1 MDTIAAVLQE
11 KGRTVHTIGPD
22 ASVWEAAKSMDSHNV
37 GSLLVVAGDKPVGI
51 FSERDLMRRVVVPG
65 KDPKKVKVRE
75 VMSREITVVE
85 PDTRVREAMAIMTER
100 RCRHLPVVEG
110 GKVVGLVSIGDL
122 VRWISRD
129 QEFQIRM
136 LEQYITGSY
145 PA

>member
-1 MDTIAAVLQE
+1 
-11 KGRTVHTIGPD
+11 
-22 ASVWEAAKSMDSHNV
+22 
-37 GSLLVVAGDKPVGI
+37 
-51 FSERDLMRRVVVPG
+51 
-65 KDPKKVKVRE
+65 VRE
-75 VMSREITVVE
+75 VMSREVTVVE
-85 PDTRVREAMAIMTER
+85 PDTRVKEAMAIMTER

-136 LEQYITGSY
+136 LEQFITGSY

>member
-1 MDTIAAVLQE
+1 MDTVAAVLHE
-11 KGRTVHTIGPD
+11 KGRTVHTIGPE
-22 ASVWEAAKSMDSHNV
+22 ASVWEAAKAMDNHNV
-37 GSLLVVAGDKPVGI
+37 GSLLVVDGDRPVGI

-75 VMSREITVVE
+75 VMSREVTVVE
-85 PDTRVREAMAIMTER
+85 PDTRVKEAMAIMTER

-136 LEQYITGSY
+136 LEQFITGSY